1 MARTNSN
8 ALLKGFSGAIGKQ
21 IVVKQYGDKTVISK
35 YPDMSGVKASPNQK
49 KRRSVFHDGVAYAKA
64 IVRNPAKK
72 AAYAKKLAKG
82 QRVFQAAMSEYM
94 HEHIKVGG
102 VKGKAKGRK

>member
-1 MARTNSN
+1 
-8 ALLKGFSGAIGKQ
+8 
-21 IVVKQYGDKTVISK
+21 
-35 YPDMSGVKASPNQK
+35 
-49 KRRSVFHDGVAYAKA
+49 
-64 IVRNPAKK
+64 VRNPAKK

>member
-1 MARTNSN
+1 LIAEENNTDGLFTFKKVKHMARTDSN

-49 KRRSVFHDGVAYAKA
+49 KRRSVFYDG
-64 IVRNPAKK
+64 
-72 AAYAKKLAKG
+72 
-82 QRVFQAAMSEYM
+82 
-94 HEHIKVGG
+94 
-102 VKGKAKGRK
+102 